1 MTHIE
6 KVKNLESELISIVK
20 TSYDNLKLSEGDAIE
35 FTNPFHIYLTQNDF
49 DGLIKVPVVVS
60 GMMDNYILVG
70 VSEGNE
76 VEIGVDILESIY
88 ELAYIADN
96 IKSGEFSILVN

>member
-1 MTHIE
+1 
-6 KVKNLESELISIVK
+6 
-20 TSYDNLKLSEGDAIE
+20 
-35 FTNPFHIYLTQNDF
+35 
-49 DGLIKVPVVVS
+49 
-60 GMMDNYILVG
+60 MMDNYILVG
-70 VSEGNE
+70 VSDGSE

>member
-6 KVKNLESELISIVK
+6 KVRNLESELISIVK

-35 FTNPFHIYLTQNDF
+35 FTNPFYIYTTEEHQD
-49 DGLIKVPVVVS
+49 DLIKVPIVIS

-70 VSEGNE
+70 VSDGSE
-76 VEIGVDILESIY
+76 VEISVDNLESVY

>member
-6 KVKNLESELISIVK
+6 KVKNLESELISTIK
-20 TSYDNLKLSEGDAIE
+20 TSYDNLKLSDGDAIE
-35 FTNPFHIYLTQNDF
+35 FTNPFHIYITQD
-49 DGLIKVPVVVS
+49 DYAGPIKFPIVIS

-70 VSEGNE
+70 VSDGSE
-76 VEIGVDILESIY
+76 VEISVDILESVY

>member
-6 KVKNLESELISIVK
+6 KVKNLESELISTIK

-35 FTNPFHIYLTQNDF
+35 FTNPFHIYITQD
-49 DGLIKVPVVVS
+49 DYAGPIKVPIVIS

-70 VSEGNE
+70 VSDGSE
-76 VEIGVDILESIY
+76 VEISVDILESVY